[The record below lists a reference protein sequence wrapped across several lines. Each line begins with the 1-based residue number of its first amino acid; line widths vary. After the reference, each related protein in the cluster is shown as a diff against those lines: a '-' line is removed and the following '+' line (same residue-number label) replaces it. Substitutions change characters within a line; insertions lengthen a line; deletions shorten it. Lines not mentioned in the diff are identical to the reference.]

1 MIVPWS
7 AGCNSLLV
15 VIRWLKENQ
24 IKEAAD
30 RKAKRKRSAKAMGVD
45 EKPGGHE
52 PRSKPPANLT
62 VPLPGTAG
70 APPLTWLPGSSS
82 SSSASASASASACVL
97 RPYSRGWP
105 QRLHDILVSAVDHRQ
120 RGINLGPGVHLRLA
134 KRRRMSKMSVKA
146 DGEGGG

>member
-1 MIVPWS
+1 
-7 AGCNSLLV
+7 
-15 VIRWLKENQ
+15 
-24 IKEAAD
+24 
-30 RKAKRKRSAKAMGVD
+30 MGID
-45 EKPGGHE
+45 AHPDGHKL
-52 PRSKPPANLT
+52 RSKPPAKLT

-70 APPLTWLPGSSS
+70 APPLTWLPDSSS
-82 SSSASASASASACVL
+82 SSSACVL